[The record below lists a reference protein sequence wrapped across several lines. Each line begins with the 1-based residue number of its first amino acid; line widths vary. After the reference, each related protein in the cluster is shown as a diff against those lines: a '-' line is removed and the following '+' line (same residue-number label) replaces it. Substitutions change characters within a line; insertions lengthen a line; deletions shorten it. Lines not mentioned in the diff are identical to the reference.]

1 VTRTRIF
8 VASLFVLVAL
18 AGSAVA
24 LGAPDQRHFSVR
36 LTGDEENPP
45 VDTRAH
51 GHAGLQIHKLGTA
64 ISYRLNV
71 AGITDV
77 TAAHI
82 HCGTE
87 GLNGPVVA
95 FLYGGPTITP
105 QGPLATG
112 ALIPADVIPVGDSV
126 ACPGGVANIEDL
138 VEKLRSGGA
147 YVNVHTVA
155 HPGGEIRGQID

>member
-1 VTRTRIF
+1 MTRTRIF

-24 LGAPDQRHFSVR
+24 LGQPEQRSFSVR

-82 HCGTE
+82 HCGAE
-87 GLNGPVVA
+87 GVNGPVVA

-105 QGPLATG
+105 RGTLASSD
-112 ALIPADVIPVGDSV
+112 LIPADVIPVADSA
-126 ACPGGVANIEDL
+126 ACPGGVANIQDL
-138 VEKLRSGGA
+138 VEKLQNGGA
-147 YVNVHTVA
+147 YVNVHTLQN
-155 HPGGEIRGQID
+155 PGGEIRGQVD